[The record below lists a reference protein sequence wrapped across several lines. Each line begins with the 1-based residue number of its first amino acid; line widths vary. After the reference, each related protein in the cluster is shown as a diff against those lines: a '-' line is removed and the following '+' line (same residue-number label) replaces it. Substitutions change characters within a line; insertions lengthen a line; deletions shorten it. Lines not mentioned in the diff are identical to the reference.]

1 MKEEESYEI
10 IWIDINESNE
20 SKKLKL
26 SKLTKIKFIVF
37 NDVKECKDYIS

>member
-10 IWIDINESNE
+10 IWVDINESNE

-26 SKLTKIKFIVF
+26 SKLTEIKFNVF
-37 NDVKECKDYIS
+37 NDVKECADYIS